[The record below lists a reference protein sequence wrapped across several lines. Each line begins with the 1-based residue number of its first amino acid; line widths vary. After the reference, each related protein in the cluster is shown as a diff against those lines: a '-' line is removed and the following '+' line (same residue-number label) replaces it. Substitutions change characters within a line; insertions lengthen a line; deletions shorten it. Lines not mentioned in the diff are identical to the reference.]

1 MEIKLPSHL
10 ENEPESKYLERCRE
24 ILFNGV
30 REAGYD
36 PETMYPSAIEGFTTN
51 ANTIT
56 YNVTM
61 ECDRFNKE

>member
-10 ENEPESKYLERCRE
+10 ENEPVSKYLESGRD
-24 ILFNGV
+24 LLDQGG